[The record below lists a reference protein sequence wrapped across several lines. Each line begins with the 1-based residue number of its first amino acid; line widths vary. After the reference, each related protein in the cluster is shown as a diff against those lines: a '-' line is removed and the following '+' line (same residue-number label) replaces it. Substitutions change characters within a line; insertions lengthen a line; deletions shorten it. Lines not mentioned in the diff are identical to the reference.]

1 MATIG
6 AFAVI
11 FDAAGWVLCVKANY
25 GSGYWSTPGGRVEI
39 GESPVDALKRE
50 VLEETGYI
58 IEPGH
63 LIGVYAKPYRDD
75 LVLSFNATILSRE
88 PWQPNHEIAEVGFF
102 APEALP
108 EGMGVIARTR
118 ILDAVANQK
127 GVFRVFEVPDLED

>member
-11 FDAAGWVLCVKANY
+11 FDAAGGVLCVKGNY
-25 GSGYWSTPGGRVEI
+25 GSGYWCTPGGRVEI
-39 GESPVDALKRE
+39 GESPVGALKRE

-108 EGMGVIARTR
+108 AGMGVIARTR

>member
-11 FDAAGWVLCVKANY
+11 FDAAGQVLCVKANY
-25 GSGYWSTPGGRVEI
+25 GSCYWGTPGGRVET
-39 GESPVDALKRE
+39 GESPAATLKRE
-50 VLEETGYI
+50 VFEETGYL

-75 LVLSFNATILSRE
+75 LVLSFRATILARE
-88 PWQPNHEIAEVGFF
+88 PWRPNQEIAEIGFF
-102 APEALP
+102 SPVALP

-118 ILDAVANQK
+118 IMDAVTNQK
-127 GVFRVFEVPDLED
+127 GVYRVFEVPDLED

>member
-1 MATIG
+1 M
-6 AFAVI
+6 
-11 FDAAGWVLCVKANY
+11 
-25 GSGYWSTPGGRVEI
+25 EI
-39 GESPVDALKRE
+39 GESPVGALKRE